1 MENAAAAR
9 KRNWNEAE
17 IALLVEQVEDK
28 RDILKG
34 KFSSSLTAADKS
46 AAWTS
51 IMNSINA
58 IGGCGRTLKEVKKK
72 WQDIQ
77 SSTKKREVE
86 RLKTQRQTGGGPPPT
101 DIKDWEKKIIGIMS
115 NTVVSGIA
123 GGCDSLVSDSECA
136 VFPIRSASFLC
147 TEAVTSLEACNPEQE
162 HPQKQFDTV
171 DEPAKEQRQFN
182 SVMVKNSHSEVAST
196 SGTDLDNSNFN
207 KKQSRKSHVQEK
219 GKGDTSEL
227 LSIQREM
234 VILMREDLVIKRK
247 ILTSFEEYVALKKK
261 KLDLHLE
268 EKVNGPTYFEL

>member
-182 SVMVKNSHSEVAST
+182 S
-196 SGTDLDNSNFN
+196 D